1 MQREREG
8 GCTERGRMQRER
20 VRRGVGG
27 AAAARRGLLEQ
38 PSREHLVRLVHHEVP
53 DARQVEHTA
62 VAAIAA
68 LAIAAAAIAAAIAA
82 ALAAALVAA
91 TLSRQIEQPARRRH
105 KQRWRRLAAAQGR
118 ELSRARLVASVHR
131 LHAYAE
137 EAQHRRARGRHLLR
151 QLAGGHEHQRHR
163 PASGRALCS
172 RSNGAQ
178 PLEQRQQVA
187 ERLATAR
194 RCDAHQVTPSQ
205 AGGPAAALHLGRRRQ
220 ATVGQ
225 EGLQPVRQLRCVLH
239 RRRQVAVDDQRRPF
253 GCASRGGCCAR
264 RCCRCCYFLGRL
276 RPALR
281 AAGAAAGRKQRL
293 SLLFV
298 STPLAARALDRRL
311 RALRHCPVRAS
322 GWAGIS
328 GEYRFRSGW
337 AGGKRRT
344 SSGMR

>member
-1 MQREREG
+1 MRREDAQGCGGRVQREREG
-8 GCTERGRMQRER
+8 VHREREDAKRER
-20 VRRGVGG
+20 VRRGL
-27 AAAARRGLLEQ
+27 AARRAARRGLLEQ
-38 PSREHLVRLVHHEVP
+38 PSCEHLVRLVHHEVP
-53 DARQVEHTA
+53 DARQVEH
-62 VAAIAA
+62 AAIAA
-68 LAIAAAAIAAAIAA
+68 IAIAA

-105 KQRWRRLAAAQGR
+105 KQRWRRLAAAQAR

-172 RSNGAQ
+172 RSSGAQ

-253 GCASRGGCCAR
+253 GCASSRGGGGAR

-311 RALRHCPVRAS
+311 GALRHCPVRAS
-322 GWAGIS
+322 GWAG
-328 GEYRFRSGW
+328 
-337 AGGKRRT
+337 GKHRT
-344 SSGMR
+344 RTAPLSK